1 MSSGGLPDE
10 VEICGPR
17 SAYVVSGPG
26 PGLVTQ
32 ALRKTSCIHSVILL
46 DKVDKIRHSNFH

>member
-17 SAYVVSGPG
+17 SAYVVSG